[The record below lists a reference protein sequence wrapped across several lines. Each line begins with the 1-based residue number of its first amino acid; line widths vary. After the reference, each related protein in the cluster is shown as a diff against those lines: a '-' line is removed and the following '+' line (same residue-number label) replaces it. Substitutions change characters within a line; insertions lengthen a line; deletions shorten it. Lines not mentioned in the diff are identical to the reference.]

1 MTTLFRAFALLCLF
15 SFFTFG
21 QSLPQ
26 ENVHQLAVNGTA
38 EMRVPADRAFF
49 SFSVSGYGSNLRD
62 AVAKASSKVGEV
74 SKKLFNL
81 GLRRGDLFTSNFYS
95 GENPEGKPFLSS
107 SKDFKAF
114 INVDVTLDSLSLLN
128 DLVFALSESEV
139 ENISNIRFVVNK
151 ASEINIEARN
161 KAIENAKL
169 KAKQMS
175 DQAGVILKKV
185 IYLSEEPSYYYGAEM
200 ANSVNYFKAQTP
212 GGQGAFYANT
222 ITVTSQV
229 RMIFEIE

>member
-1 MTTLFRAFALLCLF
+1 MKNLIRALALLCIF
-15 SFFTFG
+15 SINLFG
-21 QSLPQ
+21 QSAPQ
-26 ENVHQLAVNGTA
+26 ENLHQLAVNGMA

-62 AVAKASSKVGEV
+62 AVAKASSKVGAV
-74 SKKLFNL
+74 SGKLFKL

-107 SKDFKAF
+107 SKDFKAY

-128 DLVFALSESEV
+128 DLIFALSESEV

-151 ASEINIEARN
+151 ASEINVQARS
-161 KAIENAKL
+161 KAIENAKI
-169 KAKQMS
+169 KAKQMT
-175 DQAGVILKKV
+175 DEAGISLKK
-185 IYLSEEPSYYYGAEM
+185 IIFLSEEPSYYYGGEM
-200 ANSVNYFKAQTP
+200 ANTVNYFKAQTP

-229 RMIFEIE
+229 RVIYEIE